1 MENAGCES
9 AEIISDILRQNDANY
24 GYDAR
29 NEKFVNMIESGVVDP
44 VKVVRMAIQNAASVA
59 GLIITTEATIFD
71 EPKKECDCSAG
82 AGAGMGM
89 GGGMP
94 MGY

>member
-1 MENAGCES
+1 
-9 AEIISDILRQNDANY
+9 
-24 GYDAR
+24 
-29 NEKFVNMIESGVVDP
+29 MIEKGIVDP
-44 VKVVRMAIQNAASVA
+44 AKVTRMAIQNASSVA

-82 AGAGMGM
+82 AGIGGM

-94 MGY
+94 MM